1 MRNFENQAFRFRQ
14 NLQKF
19 YIFVRMASGVQEK
32 VQNLFRWAHQGPGLK
47 MSKFVLENCQICA
60 ATNQER

>member
-1 MRNFENQAFRFRQ
+1 MRKFENQAFRFGQ
-14 NLQKF
+14 NFQHFRSDGIRGAGKSAK
-19 YIFVRMASGVQEK
+19 FVRMGTS
-32 VQNLFRWAHQGPGLK
+32 GLK